1 MNTRRGVALLVTLMT
16 MTVLFA
22 GVAIIATVRSTDA
35 VTSTHSLDEILV
47 RDLLRS
53 SESPILLWLNDQ
65 SGEVVLDPESV
76 APMVSILND
85 ELMINEKAT
94 RLKIT
99 AWDQY
104 GMIPLNADA
113 LGLDDALGLNIEEV
127 PWRGSSHPGLDLVD
141 EGALRRG
148 VIPSPENP
156 DAIGG
161 LVATHNPWPSR
172 SGATRS
178 RSVASLNINTAPRS
192 LVEAF
197 FSAFNLGETES
208 IFEKRLIDEQA
219 VYTASSQDPQQDSM
233 RIVSV
238 SRLWSFRIDVMVGT
252 IQHSWW
258 STYARQGGS
267 WRLVQRIGIS
277 HE

>member
-22 GVAIIATVRSTDA
+22 GVAIIVTVRNTDA
-35 VTSTHSLDEILV
+35 IISTHSLDELLV
-47 RDLLRS
+47 RDILRS
-53 SESPILLWLNDQ
+53 SESPILLWLNNQ

-76 APMVSILND
+76 APVVSILND
-85 ELMINEKAT
+85 ELMIYEEAL
-94 RLKIT
+94 RLRIT

-113 LGLDDALGLNIEEV
+113 LGLDYALGLNADEI
-127 PWRGSSHPGLDLVD
+127 PWIGSSHPGLDLVV
-141 EGALRRG
+141 EGVGRRG
-148 VIPSPENP
+148 FVPSSENP
-156 DAIGG
+156 DTVGG

-172 SGATRS
+172 LGATRS

-192 LVEAF
+192 LVEACY
-197 FSAFNLGETES
+197 SAFNLGETET
-208 IFEKRLIDEQA
+208 IFEKRFIGEQA
-219 VYTASSQDPQQDSM
+219 VYTASVQDPQQDSL
-233 RIVSV
+233 RIVSI
-238 SRLWSFRIDVMVGT
+238 SRLWSFRTDVMVGT
-252 IQHSWW
+252 IRHSWW

-267 WRLVQRIGIS
+267 WRLVQRVGIS

>member
-35 VTSTHSLDEILV
+35 ITSTHSLEEILV

-53 SESPILLWLNDQ
+53 SESPILLWLNNRSSD
-65 SGEVVLDPESV
+65 VVLDPESV
-76 APMVSILND
+76 APVVSILND
-85 ELMINEKAT
+85 ELMINEKAI
-94 RLKIT
+94 RLRIT

-104 GMIPLNADA
+104 GMIPLNADS
-113 LGLDDALGLNIEEV
+113 LGLDDALRFSAEEV
-127 PWRGSSHPGLDLVD
+127 QWRGSSHPGLDLV
-141 EGALRRG
+141 EEVVGRRG
-148 VIPSPENP
+148 VVPSPEDP
-156 DAIGG
+156 DAVGG
-161 LVATHNPWPSR
+161 QVATHNPWPST

-192 LVEAF
+192 LVEACY
-197 FSAFNLGETES
+197 SAFNLGETDLL
-208 IFEKRLIDEQA
+208 FEQRLIGEQA
-219 VYTASSQDPQQDSM
+219 VYTASVQDPQQDSL

-267 WRLVQRIGIS
+267 WRLVQRVGIC